1 MSTELY
7 ILNKNTKSR
16 IEISLSNEAQTILM
30 NDLFCSSSYI
40 YIPSGI
46 IVTIEKDN
54 ANPFDLE
61 RNSKNNIEHSKY
73 IYQNSYHSNYF
84 TARIVKF
91 DFDEKNLDSKLFLE
105 FKYYYSFFN
114 FFYKLK
120 KLHSYSF
127 GEIYI
132 TICIDDYQKI

>member
-16 IEISLSNEAQTILM
+16 IEILLSNEVQTILM
-30 NDLFCSSSYI
+30 NNLFCSSSYI
-40 YIPSGI
+40 YIPAGV

-73 IYQNSYHSNYF
+73 IYQNPYHSNYF

-105 FKYYYSFFN
+105 FKYYYLFFN
-114 FFYKLK
+114 FLNKLK

-132 TICIDDYQKI
+132 LLFV